1 MYVSHRIR
9 HFSSLNVTDRQT
21 DRQTDR
27 PTVLPWTEDVSLKTL
42 TFPSILGATRAEQR
56 TAALGYQ
63 NVRLEPTTARACVD
77 SRQPII

>member
-1 MYVSHRIR
+1 MYVCMYVSHRIR
-9 HFSSLNVTDRQT
+9 HFSSLNVT